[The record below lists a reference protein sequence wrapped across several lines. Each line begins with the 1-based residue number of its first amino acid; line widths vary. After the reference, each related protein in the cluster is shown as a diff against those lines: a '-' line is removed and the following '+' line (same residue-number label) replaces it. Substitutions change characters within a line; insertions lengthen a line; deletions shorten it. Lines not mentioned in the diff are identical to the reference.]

1 MIREHSQ
8 ESKAKNQLVNGNES
22 SINSDSDPGKSS
34 PVIASNCQKHLYH
47 QDFVPYVVRVARLLL
62 QKVEKVKPMTL
73 KSGEPQ
79 LTMTSIY
86 SLEDLAPFFA
96 ALCDGVTRQ
105 QTTSKSKKISNFK
118 VSDQIEHENS
128 NPRKNLS
135 ASSSS

>member
-1 MIREHSQ
+1 
-8 ESKAKNQLVNGNES
+8 
-22 SINSDSDPGKSS
+22 
-34 PVIASNCQKHLYH
+34 
-47 QDFVPYVVRVARLLL
+47 
-62 QKVEKVKPMTL
+62 MTL

-105 QTTSKSKKISNFK
+105 QTTSKSKKISK

-135 ASSSS
+135 ASSSSDIIDAILERDFLESVTKQ

>member
-1 MIREHSQ
+1 
-8 ESKAKNQLVNGNES
+8 
-22 SINSDSDPGKSS
+22 
-34 PVIASNCQKHLYH
+34 
-47 QDFVPYVVRVARLLL
+47 
-62 QKVEKVKPMTL
+62 MTL

-105 QTTSKSKKISNFK
+105 QTTSKSKKISR

-135 ASSSS
+135 ASSSSEIIDAILERDFLESVTKQ

>member
-1 MIREHSQ
+1 
-8 ESKAKNQLVNGNES
+8 
-22 SINSDSDPGKSS
+22 
-34 PVIASNCQKHLYH
+34 
-47 QDFVPYVVRVARLLL
+47 
-62 QKVEKVKPMTL
+62 MTL
-73 KSGEPQ
+73 KSREPQ

-118 VSDQIEHENS
+118 VSDQTEHENS

-135 ASSSS
+135 ASSSSDIIDAILERDFLESVTKQ

>member
-1 MIREHSQ
+1 
-8 ESKAKNQLVNGNES
+8 
-22 SINSDSDPGKSS
+22 
-34 PVIASNCQKHLYH
+34 
-47 QDFVPYVVRVARLLL
+47 
-62 QKVEKVKPMTL
+62 MTL

-105 QTTSKSKKISNFK
+105 QTTSKSKKISK

-128 NPRKNLS
+128 SQRKNLS
-135 ASSSS
+135 ASSSSDIIDAILERDFLESVTKQ

>member
-1 MIREHSQ
+1 
-8 ESKAKNQLVNGNES
+8 
-22 SINSDSDPGKSS
+22 
-34 PVIASNCQKHLYH
+34 
-47 QDFVPYVVRVARLLL
+47 
-62 QKVEKVKPMTL
+62 MTL

-105 QTTSKSKKISNFK
+105 QTTSKSKKISK
-118 VSDQIEHENS
+118 VSDQIEHENL

-135 ASSSS
+135 ASSSSDIIDAILERDFLESVTKQ

>member
-1 MIREHSQ
+1 
-8 ESKAKNQLVNGNES
+8 
-22 SINSDSDPGKSS
+22 
-34 PVIASNCQKHLYH
+34 
-47 QDFVPYVVRVARLLL
+47 
-62 QKVEKVKPMTL
+62 MTL

-105 QTTSKSKKISNFK
+105 QTTSKSKKISK
-118 VSDQIEHENS
+118 VSDQIEPENS

-135 ASSSS
+135 ASSSSDIIDAILERDFLESVTKQ

>member
-1 MIREHSQ
+1 
-8 ESKAKNQLVNGNES
+8 
-22 SINSDSDPGKSS
+22 
-34 PVIASNCQKHLYH
+34 
-47 QDFVPYVVRVARLLL
+47 
-62 QKVEKVKPMTL
+62 MTL

-105 QTTSKSKKISNFK
+105 QTTSKSKKISK

-135 ASSSS
+135 ASSSSEIIDAILERDFLESVTKQ